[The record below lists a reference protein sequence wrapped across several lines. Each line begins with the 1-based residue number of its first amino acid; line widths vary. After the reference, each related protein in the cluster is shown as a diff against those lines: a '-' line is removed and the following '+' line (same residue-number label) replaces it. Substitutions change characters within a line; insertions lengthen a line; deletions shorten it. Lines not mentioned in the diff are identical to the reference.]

1 MKTLVIFYSYTG
13 NAKRLAQEFAAKEA
27 ADIVEIKDGRRPVK
41 LKAYSLGCFAAM
53 RGNPWPIQPPEVDLA
68 AYNRLVLFSPVWAGS
83 PPPAIHAALVQLP
96 DGKTV
101 SIKLVSASG
110 KSNCKERLE
119 AVLKAKDCTLE
130 GFEDI
135 KA

>member
-27 ADIVEIKDGRRPVK
+27 ADIVEIKDARRPVK

-53 RGNPWPIQPPEVDLA
+53 RGKPWPIQPPEVDLA
-68 AYNRLVLFSPVWAGS
+68 AYNRLVLFFPVWAGS
-83 PPPAIHAALVQLP
+83 PPPAIHAVLTQLP